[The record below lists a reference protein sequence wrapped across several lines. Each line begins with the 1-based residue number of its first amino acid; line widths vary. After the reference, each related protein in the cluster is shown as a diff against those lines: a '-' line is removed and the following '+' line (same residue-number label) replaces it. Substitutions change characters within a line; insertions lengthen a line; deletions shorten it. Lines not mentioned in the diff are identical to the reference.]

1 MYALGIFCE
10 EDRAMRLKGKT
21 AVIIG
26 GSGGIG
32 LALAQAMDREGARV
46 AIVARNR
53 HKLDQ
58 AASALSEQTILHAAD
73 VNEPVAMD
81 DMVASLTDKLGTPD
95 IIVNCQGTTVIKP
108 TLEITR
114 EEFAEVM
121 RTNIESVTFASI
133 AFGRDMIARGSGSI
147 INIASLSA
155 HRGWPLAT
163 VYAMS
168 KHAIIGLTKSL
179 AAEWAP
185 HGVRCNS
192 ISPGFFMTDLNR
204 ERMPEARKQA
214 ALARTPYARFGNVE
228 ELAGAALYL
237 ASDESRF
244 VSGTDINVDGGYLAA
259 GI

>member
-1 MYALGIFCE
+1 
-10 EDRAMRLKGKT
+10 MRLKGKT

-32 LALAQAMDREGARV
+32 LALAEAMDREGARL
-46 AIVARNR
+46 AIVARSR
-53 HKLDQ
+53 EKLDQ
-58 AASALSEQTILHAAD
+58 AARVLSEQTILHPAD
-73 VNEPVAMD
+73 VNEPTALD
-81 DMVASLTDKLGTPD
+81 EMVASVTSKTGTPD
-95 IIVNCQGTTVIKP
+95 ILVNCQGTTVIKP
-108 TLEITR
+108 TLDLTR
-114 EEFAEVM
+114 EEFAVVM

-155 HRGWPLAT
+155 HRGWPRAT

-214 ALARTPYARFGNVE
+214 ALARTPYARFGNVA